1 MKESSICPKCKSA
14 GVIRIKAFKGSST
27 ANRVQLSKWGTQF
40 TFFDNYICTSCGF
53 MEHYVNLE
61 DKGWEK
67 WIEKQRANDTLDS
80 EFV

>member
-1 MKESSICPKCKSA
+1 MKESSICTKCKSS

-61 DKGWEK
+61 DKGWQK
-67 WIEKQRANDTLDS
+67 WIEKHRANDTLDS